1 MQNNTFNVDSST
13 EKETFVVF
21 EPDRLRKLRKQLRF
35 TQLELATMLGI
46 HRTYLV
52 LIEKGKKIP
61 SQRLQRTIDE
71 FTYKVDTE
79 RNQRVPFVFETPANA
94 RGVVKFDAGARQ
106 VPVVSW
112 ARAGSAR
119 DYEDLC
125 GQIDER
131 VETNCKD
138 ENSFGIILEGDS
150 MEAKFF
156 AGDRVVFAPNLEPR
170 NGDAVVAKLVDGRVM
185 FKWFYRTG
193 PEGLRVKLVS
203 ENSSY
208 APIELD
214 RSELLFVY
222 PAWEVKRLL
231 RRG

>member
-1 MQNNTFNVDSST
+1 MQNTTSKDALST
-13 EKETFVVF
+13 NEEGIVSF
-21 EPDRLRKLRKQLRF
+21 EPERLRKLRKLMRF
-35 TQLELATMLGI
+35 TQLELAVMLGI

-71 FTYKVDTE
+71 FIYKVEKEGNHRT
-79 RNQRVPFVFETPANA
+79 PFVFEALPNT
-94 RGVVKFDAGARQ
+94 RGVVTMEAAARQ

-112 ARAGSAR
+112 ARAGSAK

-125 GQIDER
+125 GQLDER
-131 VETNCKD
+131 VETNCRD

-150 MEAKFF
+150 MENKFF

-170 NGDAVVAKLVDGRVM
+170 NGVAVVAKLLDGRVM

-203 ENSSY
+203 ENASY
-208 APIELD
+208 APIELEQ
-214 RSELLFVY
+214 SELLFVY